1 MPRGFGYLMIVEAAT
16 FLVASL
22 LHLTVEWEP
31 GAAGPEALIG
41 VVMAVGAFFA
51 LRGRR
56 AVALWTSGFAAFG
69 TVVGITA
76 ISSGPGPKSVPDLT
90 YHGLI
95 LTTLIVSIVLM
106 ARTRPRRVPP
116 SVTPNA

>member
-1 MPRGFGYLMIVEAAT
+1 MPRGFGYLMIAEAAT

-31 GAAGPEALIG
+31 AAAGPEALIG
-41 VVMAVGAFFA
+41 VVVAVGAVFA

-56 AVALWTSGFAAFG
+56 AVALLTTGFATLG
-69 TVVGITA
+69 TIVGINATVF
-76 ISSGPGPKSVPDLT
+76 GPGPKSVPDIT
-90 YHGLI
+90 YHALI
-95 LTTLIVSIVLM
+95 LTTLVVSLVLM
-106 ARTRPRRVPP
+106 ARFRRVPP

>member
-1 MPRGFGYLMIVEAAT
+1 MPRGFAYLMIVEAAT

-31 GAAGPEALIG
+31 NAAGPEALIG

-51 LRGRR
+51 FRGRR
-56 AVALWTSGFAAFG
+56 SVALWTSAFAAFG
-69 TVVGITA
+69 TCVGITA
-76 ISSGPGPKSVPDLT
+76 ISAGPGPKSVPDLT

-95 LTTLIVSIVLM
+95 LTTLVVSIVLM
-106 ARTRPRRVPP
+106 VRSRQALSR
-116 SVTPNA
+116 S